1 MARGV
6 SKTLTIR
13 PPPQAWL
20 ANCLHPGARVV
31 TVSAK
36 EMGAA
41 VEAASKSAGRGGGV
55 KRGRGEGSG
64 AKYTVT
70 EQDGYIWV
78 QCDDCSKW
86 RYAPEDKVDKSR
98 PDAKWKVRARD
109 PRRQSKPKPRR
120 AHPLPAHPTRLLPPS
135 VRDDARRRPPGRQL
149 RHPRGRLSPR
159 HVLRRR
165 GRPPPPGW
173 RREVIPRKT
182 VSGRGRLLLL
192 PLRQAHALQARR
204 PTLPR

>member
-70 EQDGYIWV
+70 EQDGHIWV
-78 QCDDCSKW
+78 QCDECSKW
-86 RYAPEDKVDKSR
+86 RYAPQDKVDKSK
-98 PDAKWKVRARD
+98 PDAKWKVRARAI
-109 PRRQSKPKPRR
+109 PEEKTKPKPRR
-120 AHPLPAHPTRLLPPS
+120 AHPLPALTPPFS
-135 VRDDARRRPPGRQL
+135 FPPISAR
-149 RHPRGRLSPR
+149 
-159 HVLRRR
+159 
-165 GRPPPPGW
+165 
-173 RREVIPRKT
+173 
-182 VSGRGRLLLL
+182 
-192 PLRQAHALQARR
+192 
-204 PTLPR
+204 

>member
-20 ANCLHPGARVV
+20 ANCLHPGARVA

-55 KRGRGEGSG
+55 ARTRRGSG

-86 RYAPEDKVDKSR
+86 RYAPR
-98 PDAKWKVRARD
+98 
-109 PRRQSKPKPRR
+109 
-120 AHPLPAHPTRLLPPS
+120 TRWTS
-135 VRDDARRRPPGRQL
+135 PGRT
-149 RHPRGRLSPR
+149 PSGRCARAIPEDNQNLSLGVPTPFP
-159 HVLRRR
+159 LT
-165 GRPPPPGW
+165 PPPPS
-173 RREVIPRKT
+173 PT
-182 VSGRGRLLLL
+182 S
-192 PLRQAHALQARR
+192 AR
-204 PTLPR
+204 